1 MLRCWTGC
9 GEGITFDAPMLH
21 AMIRVRH
28 LLLALVF
35 TGSAALAGAAVVF
48 QGDAPRPLTPRAQ
61 VDHTVLL
68 DWLLQIRPTATDA
81 TRVADSTRTPA
92 RATAT
97 VVRRRPACN

>member
-1 MLRCWTGC
+1 MP
-9 GEGITFDAPMLH
+9 F
-21 AMIRVRH
+21 AMMRARH

-68 DWLLQIRPTATDA
+68 DWLLQVRPAASDA
-81 TRVADSTRTPA
+81 TRVADSTRTPSK
-92 RATAT
+92 ATAT